1 MILTTM
7 QKLKHVSVIALILTT
22 VVLVKIYVKSHDHS
36 DQDEKPTK
44 QSSSLQQGVII
55 AQDHLFTAPA
65 SQQSQDLPVLFPHNQ
80 SVVVTKNQFDSLMQS
95 RSSLL
100 RSVCNKTTENNRK
113 FYIRQ
118 FYALQVNQ
126 NFSRICY
133 EKF

>member
-1 MILTTM
+1 M

-22 VVLVKIYVKSHDHS
+22 VVLVKIYVKSHDQG
-36 DQDEKPTK
+36 DQDETPTK
-44 QSSSLQQGVII
+44 QSSSLQQRVII
-55 AQDHLFTAPA
+55 AQDHLYTAPA
-65 SQQSQDLPVLFPHNQ
+65 NQQSTDLPVLFPHNQ

-126 NFSRICY
+126 NFSRNFH
-133 EKF
+133 ENF